1 MSAADALRALRE
13 EAYCRVVRCFL
24 AGEYSMQKEA
34 MLSRLRGELA
44 IPPARHAALRDAVER
59 GVDSPW
65 LTGGGGGG
73 GGSGPPSAS
82 GGARGG
88 GGARARGGGSG
99 GAAAAVADAL
109 PGVDAL
115 VGHRVKRYWP
125 EHGGWFDGVL
135 TDYNAATR
143 EHW

>member
-73 GGSGPPSAS
+73 GGGGAPSAS

-88 GGARARGGGSG
+88 GGSRARA
-99 GAAAAVADAL
+99 AAAAVVPFPL
-109 PGVDAL
+109 PT
-115 VGHRVKRYWP
+115 RCR
-125 EHGGWFDGVL
+125 GWTLCWATASSATGPSMAAGL
-135 TDYNAATR
+135 TAC
-143 EHW
+143 